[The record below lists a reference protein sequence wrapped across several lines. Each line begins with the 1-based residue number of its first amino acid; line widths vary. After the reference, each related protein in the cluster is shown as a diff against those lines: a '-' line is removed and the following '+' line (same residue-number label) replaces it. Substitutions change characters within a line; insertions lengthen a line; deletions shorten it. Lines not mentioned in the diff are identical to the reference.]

1 MMADDKQTPLGA
13 LVASGDGQTDAEEIT
28 STIFMVKDISNAYL
42 STTDDGDLL
51 VNTGFLGNGERNRN
65 LFAPHRTG
73 ALRRIILTQA
83 HADHFG
89 AVPDLVEPDTQI
101 IAGAGFTETD
111 AYFRRLDAF
120 LKRRS
125 GKLWASLTRRNGP
138 PPKPPVVIPDI
149 EVSDLLQFEQGGRR
163 FDIIK
168 VPGGETLCSVIVWL
182 PDEKT
187 VFTWATWSA
196 RSGNRFPISRP

>member
-1 MMADDKQTPLGA
+1 
-13 LVASGDGQTDAEEIT
+13 
-28 STIFMVKDISNAYL
+28 MVKDISNAYL
-42 STTDDGDLL
+42 LTTDDGDLL

-89 AVPDLVEPDTQI
+89 AVPELKEPDTQI

-138 PPKPPVVIPDI
+138 PPHRLSSCLTSRCLIACSSSRVGG
-149 EVSDLLQFEQGGRR
+149 VSRSSRFPAGRR
-163 FDIIK
+163 C
-168 VPGGETLCSVIVWL
+168 VRL
-182 PDEKT
+182 
-187 VFTWATWSA
+187 
-196 RSGNRFPISRP
+196 